1 MYCDL
6 LDVKNWVLAIRHG
19 FDAIAYRA
27 GSDRNADIFT
37 LHEGVENDELLILE
51 RTSLPGP

>member
-1 MYCDL
+1 MYCDP
-6 LDVKNWVLAIRHG
+6 LDVKKWVLAIRHRS
-19 FDAIAYRA
+19 DAIAYRA

-37 LHEGVENDELLILE
+37 LHEGVVNDELSTLE